1 MANLSYAQLKR
12 VWLDA
17 SQGTRYHSNA
27 WASLMAAIALAES
40 SGDPNATNPAD
51 NGGTQTSWGLWQISN
66 GDHSTPS
73 PNWASPVVN
82 AQLAIHKLNDQGL
95 GAWGTYTSGAYKAYY
110 NGRTTPSDTVP
121 ATGGT
126 ATQATAEL
134 TAAQVSEQQSAAGR
148 CALGYSQHVGIFFGH
163 GPTIQFCVIS
173 KTQVRAVMGGVYI
186 VAGGLTVLVGV
197 AIVIVATAPGVAG
210 RVAGRLAA
218 RVPGG
223 GRAVAA
229 TPRPAGARSPVGRAS
244 GEPFRYATP
253 RPEAG

>member
-17 SQGTRYHSNA
+17 SQGTRYHNNA

-40 SGDPNATNPAD
+40 SGDPNATNPNDRKAD
-51 NGGTQTSWGLWQISN
+51 GTTQTSWGLWQISN
-66 GDHSTPS
+66 GDHNPPS
-73 PNWASPVVN
+73 GNWASPVVN
-82 AQLAIHKLNDQGL
+82 AQLAIAKLDTPEGL
-95 GAWGTYTSGAYKAYY
+95 RNWGTYDSGAYKAYY
-110 NGRTTPSDTVP
+110 NAKTTPSDTVP

-134 TAAQVSEQQSAAGR
+134 TAAQVSEQQQSAGR

-186 VAGGLTVLVGV
+186 LAGGLTGLVGA
-197 AIVIVATAPGVAG
+197 AILLVSVVPSGVAG
-210 RVAGRLAA
+210 QLTRGVN

-223 GRAVAA
+223 HRITERWDA
-229 TPRPAGARSPVGRAS
+229 PR
-244 GEPFRYATP
+244 YQP
-253 RPEAG
+253 RHRESA

>member
-40 SGDPNATNPAD
+40 SGDPNATNPTD

-82 AQLAIHKLNDQGL
+82 AQLAIHKLDDQGL

-110 NGRTTPSDTVP
+110 NGKTTPSDTVP

-186 VAGGLTVLVGV
+186 AAGGLTGLVGV
-197 AIVIVATAPGVAG
+197 VILLVATVPGFTANRLTRQLERAPGG
-210 RVAGRLAA
+210 S
-218 RVPGG
+218 
-223 GRAVAA
+223 RAVAR
-229 TPRPAGARSPVGRAS
+229 TPKPSGYTGRHRA
-244 GEPFRYATP
+244 E
-253 RPEAG
+253 EAV